1 MKHDSNAFYTFL
13 EKVLNVLSI
22 KYPMLQKC
30 VYFSGGAGF
39 QYKNYK
45 ALSNLC
51 HYESDSGLTAEW
63 NFFATCHGKS
73 PCDATRGTVKRLVGN
88 VSLQSLQEPIIT
100 LLKMLQ
106 GCRKYINAIEF
117 ILVYHDE
124 VESHI
129 MDSGLEER
137 YLN

>member
-39 QYKNYK
+39 QYKNFK

-63 NFFATCHGKS
+63 NFFATSHGRKALAIVLEVLS
-73 PCDATRGTVKRLVGN
+73 NVLLVMQ
-88 VSLQSLQEPIIT
+88 VSTLCKNQS
-100 LLKMLQ
+100 
-106 GCRKYINAIEF
+106 
-117 ILVYHDE
+117 ILC
-124 VESHI
+124 
-129 MDSGLEER
+129 
-137 YLN
+137 

>member
-30 VYFSGGAGF
+30 VYFSDGAGF

-63 NFFATCHGKS
+63 I
-73 PCDATRGTVKRLVGN
+73 
-88 VSLQSLQEPIIT
+88 SLRPLMGEKP
-100 LLKMLQ
+100 L
-106 GCRKYINAIEF
+106 R
-117 ILVYHDE
+117 
-124 VESHI
+124 
-129 MDSGLEER
+129 
-137 YLN
+137 

>member
-1 MKHDSNAFYTFL
+1 
-13 EKVLNVLSI
+13 
-22 KYPMLQKC
+22 MLQKC
-30 VYFSGGAGF
+30 VYFIAGS
-39 QYKNYK
+39 QYKNCK
-45 ALSNLC
+45 AFSNLC